1 MESSGCTEN
10 ISACKDTLTTT
21 PISTFLSGK
30 KKKPYIELIKGDSLF
45 DFKIG
50 GLNQRAG
57 AVVLLQTNP
66 WTSSSDSVVIG
77 FFNPQTGGH
86 LSQDAALDFGSS
98 DTPDYLHLH
107 SSPLLYFLIQ
117 DILQS

>member
-10 ISACKDTLTTT
+10 ISACKDINYDSHQHFPLRQ
-21 PISTFLSGK
+21 K
-30 KKKPYIELIKGDSLF
+30 KKYIELIKGDSLF

-66 WTSSSDSVVIG
+66 WTSSSDSVIG

-117 DILQS
+117 DILPS

>member
-30 KKKPYIELIKGDSLF
+30 KKTYIELIKGDSLF

-57 AVVLLQTNP
+57 AVELLQTNP

-117 DILQS
+117 DILPS